1 MSSPPVFKL
10 APTTQQYDWG
20 KPGSTA
26 KVAQFAAASQLPG
39 FTIDDS
45 PSHDFATGEKLSAH
59 LAKNSHLIG
68 PAVARKF
75 NAEDGNLPFLFKVL
89 SIQKAL

>member
-20 KPGSTA
+20 KSGSTA

-39 FTIDDS
+39 FTIDESAPYAELWMGTHPSS
-45 PSHDFATGEKLSAH
+45 PSHVFATGEKLSAH
-59 LAKNSHLIG
+59 LAKNPHLIG
-68 PAVARKF
+68 PAVARKRR
-75 NAEDGNLPFLFKVL
+75 
-89 SIQKAL
+89 